1 MTFRLFVIPFMK
13 IGVDFHERNNKQ
25 YRDGTKIIL
34 LCELGNTSIFIYFC
48 NLAFALTDYELNL
61 TTFFEKTSAG
71 TINLTLNY

>member
-1 MTFRLFVIPFMK
+1 
-13 IGVDFHERNNKQ
+13 
-25 YRDGTKIIL
+25 

-48 NLAFALTDYELNL
+48 DLTFAFTDYELNL